1 MKADHA
7 VQAGPDHIRNLNWRG
22 SLFCDTLK
30 RLCYLDKKLVGTIR
44 GGIGLHIRVNLSHR
58 IGLAH
63 KHQSIE
69 LRLFPPKSYIGASY
83 GLQRLAAASTF
94 NGGFHLCQKLLE
106 TDSSQF
112 PCKLVS
118 IFEVEI
124 DRRC

>member
-1 MKADHA
+1 MKAYYA

-22 SLFCDTLK
+22 SLFWDTLK
-30 RLCYLDKKLVGTIR
+30 RLCYLNKKLVGTIR

-69 LRLFPPKSYIGASY
+69 LRLFLPKSHIGASH
-83 GLQRLAAASTF
+83 GLQRLTAASTSDR
-94 NGGFHLCQKLLE
+94 GFHLCQKLLK

-118 IFEVEI
+118 ILEVEV